1 MTDRYRHTDLIDCTT
16 TLFQRAGLDENI
28 AQTVSEIL
36 VEAELLGYGP
46 HGLQFVPAYIAGIES
61 GRTAT
66 TGEPAILKD
75 TPGALLLDARRLP
88 GQWVV
93 VRALDLAL
101 KRLADNG
108 VICVAIR
115 GSENISCLA
124 TYIKRAAA
132 RGVMAVLTTSS
143 PGNAAVA
150 PFGGRAPRYSTN
162 SIAIGIPTDGTPILI
177 DTSTS
182 STTNRMIERTRR
194 SGGRLAREW
203 LVDNTGQPSDD
214 PEVFYADPPGAIMPA
229 GAPDQGHKGFAF
241 AILVEALTSG
251 LAGVGR
257 ADGPA
262 AVGSNLFLQ
271 LIDPRAFG
279 GLEAFQRETGFFA
292 EHCRNTQPLDP
303 DAPVRMPG
311 DRAVALYDEQCV
323 SGVALHPEVLPRMKP
338 FFEKYDVP
346 LPTPIAS

>member
-1 MTDRYRHTDLIDCTT
+1 MTDRYRHTDLIACTG
-16 TLFQRAGLDENI
+16 TLFQRAGLDGDI
-28 AQTVSEIL
+28 AQTVAEIL
-36 VEAELLGYGP
+36 VEAELLGYST
-46 HGLQFVPAYIAGIES
+46 HGLQFVPAYMAGVES
-61 GRTAT
+61 GRTAKS
-66 TGEPAILKD
+66 GAPEILKD
-75 TPGALLLDARRLP
+75 SPGALLLDAQRLP

-101 KRLADNG
+101 ERLADTG
-108 VICVAIR
+108 MIGVAIR

-124 TYIKRAAA
+124 TYVKRAAA

-162 SIAIGIPTDGTPILI
+162 PIAIGIPTDGTPILI

-203 LVDNTGQPSDD
+203 LVDNTGRPSDD
-214 PEVFYADPPGAIMPA
+214 PEAFYADPPGAIMPA
-229 GAPDQGHKGFAF
+229 GGLDQGHKGFAF

-251 LAGVGR
+251 LSGVGR
-257 ADGPA
+257 ADGA
-262 AVGSNLFLQ
+262 AAAGSNVFLQ
-271 LIDPRAFG
+271 VIDPQAFG
-279 GLEAFQRETGFFA
+279 GLEAFRRETGFFA
-292 EHCRNTQPLDP
+292 EHCRGAPPLDP
-303 DAPVRMPG
+303 GAPVRMPG
-311 DRAVALYDEQCV
+311 DRAIALHDAQRD
-323 SGVALHPEVLPRMKP
+323 SGIALHPEILPRMAP
-338 FFEKYDVP
+338 LLEKYDIP